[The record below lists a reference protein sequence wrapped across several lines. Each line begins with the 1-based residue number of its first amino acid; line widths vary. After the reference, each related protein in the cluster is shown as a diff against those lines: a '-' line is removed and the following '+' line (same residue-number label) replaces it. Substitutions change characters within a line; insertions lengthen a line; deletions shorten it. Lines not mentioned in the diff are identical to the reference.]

1 MAMTEH
7 RRGLFSGVAAYVFWG
22 LSPIFWKALDGV
34 PALQL
39 LAHRVVWAV
48 PLLAVVGT
56 ARRRWTTMRRAFAS
70 SRTRIVAIAGGTLVA
85 INWGVYVW
93 AVTSGHIVDASFG
106 YFINPLVS
114 VALGVAV
121 LHERL
126 RPAQAAAVG
135 LAVVG
140 VVAMG
145 VIAGIVPWISLTL
158 AFSFGFYGL
167 LKKNPAAA
175 PALEGLFGEVAF
187 VAIPAAGYLVYLT
200 AAGGGS
206 FGGGLGTTVLLV
218 AAGAVTVIPLF
229 LFGAAA
235 QRIPL
240 TTVGLLQYIT
250 PTLQLLLGISLYG
263 ESIGTAEIVG
273 FGLVWLALAVFT
285 IDEFRFTRS
294 PRARSAA
301 PT

>member
-48 PLLAVVGT
+48 PLLAVVVT

>member
-1 MAMTEH
+1 MAMTER
-7 RRGLFSGVAAYVFWG
+7 RRGLTSGVVAYVFWG

-34 PALQL
+34 PALEL

-48 PLLAVVGT
+48 PLLAVVVT
-56 ARRRWTTMRRAFAS
+56 VRRRWSALRRAFAS
-70 SRTRIVAIAGGTLVA
+70 NRTRLITIGGGTLVA

-135 LAVVG
+135 LAAVG
-140 VVAMG
+140 VVGMG

-167 LKKNPAAA
+167 LKKNTAAA

-200 AAGGGS
+200 VSDGGS
-206 FGGGLGTTVLLV
+206 FGGGLRTTVLLIV
-218 AAGAVTVIPLF
+218 AGAVTVIPLF

-250 PTLQLLLGISLYG
+250 PTLQLLLGIGLYG
-263 ESIGTAEIVG
+263 EAMGAAEVLG
-273 FGLVWLALAVFT
+273 FGLVWLALALFT
-285 IDEFRFTRS
+285 IDELRGARS
-294 PRARSAA
+294 PRVRSGA

>member
-1 MAMTEH
+1 MAMTER
-7 RRGLFSGVAAYVFWG
+7 RRGLISGVAAYVLWG
-22 LSPIFWKALDGV
+22 LSPIFWKALDGI
-34 PALQL
+34 PALEL

-48 PLLAVVGT
+48 PLLAVVVT
-56 ARRRWTTMRRAFAS
+56 MRRRWTRMRRAFAS
-70 SRTRIVAIAGGTLVA
+70 HRTRLITIAGGTLVA

-114 VALGVAV
+114 VGLGVVV

-135 LAVVG
+135 IAAVG
-140 VVAMG
+140 VVGMG
-145 VIAGIVPWISLTL
+145 VVAGIVPWISLTL

-167 LKKNPAAA
+167 LKKNAAAA

-187 VAIPAAGYLVYLT
+187 VAVPAAGYLVYLT
-200 AAGGGS
+200 ASDGGS
-206 FGGGLGTTVLLV
+206 FGAGAGTTMLLV
-218 AAGAVTVIPLF
+218 TAGAVTVVPLF

-250 PTLQLLLGISLYG
+250 PTLQLLLGIGLYG
-263 ESIGTAEIVG
+263 ESMGAAEVLG
-273 FGLVWLALAVFT
+273 FGLVWLALAIFT
-285 IDEFRFTRS
+285 IDEV
-294 PRARSAA
+294 RSARAPSVRSGA